1 MGDIHQF
8 DELAIRGFRGLSA
21 LKLDGLG
28 AINILLGAN
37 DVGKTSVLEAVF
49 LLTGLAE
56 PKLSVRLQNWRN
68 YLVNEID
75 DFSSI
80 FFELDSDSRVELV
93 AHSHDP
99 EERRELMISAPPL
112 ESSIDQKNQ
121 RIRSDTNGHGM
132 SAPQDKRTRNQST
145 SILYGS
151 RVLRYDATI
160 QSAFQEDSTSF
171 SVMLVDHGDKW
182 GVIKNPENSDPVG
195 FTIPAKFLA
204 ARFGYETES
213 ISELIVNKKD
223 DLLLRY
229 LREINPR
236 VKRVTVHGDVAYLD
250 IGLPKMMPLNVFGS
264 GMMRAAMLLSE
275 CVLKDERII
284 LVDEIENGLHYKA
297 LTPLLEVLLRLAEER
312 RVQVFATTHSID
324 VLHGLQELLKQKD
337 FSRYRATTVCFTLQR
352 DKDGLVRS
360 YRYEYDQFAH
370 CIEHSIEIR

>member
-28 AINILLGAN
+28 TINILLGAN

-80 FFELDSDSRVELV
+80 FFELDSDSRVEFV

-99 EERRELMISAPPL
+99 EERRELIISAPPL

-121 RIRSDTNGHGM
+121 RIRSEINGHGM
-132 SAPQDKRTRNQST
+132 STPQDKRTRNQST

-171 SVMLVDHGDKW
+171 SVMW
-182 GVIKNPENSDPVG
+182 
-195 FTIPAKFLA
+195 
-204 ARFGYETES
+204 
-213 ISELIVNKKD
+213 LIM
-223 DLLLRY
+223 
-229 LREINPR
+229 
-236 VKRVTVHGDVAYLD
+236 VT
-250 IGLPKMMPLNVFGS
+250 S
-264 GMMRAAMLLSE
+264 GE
-275 CVLKDERII
+275 
-284 LVDEIENGLHYKA
+284 
-297 LTPLLEVLLRLAEER
+297 
-312 RVQVFATTHSID
+312 
-324 VLHGLQELLKQKD
+324 
-337 FSRYRATTVCFTLQR
+337 
-352 DKDGLVRS
+352 
-360 YRYEYDQFAH
+360 
-370 CIEHSIEIR
+370 

>member
-1 MGDIHQF
+1 MGDIQQF
-8 DELAIRGFRGLSA
+8 DELAIRGFRGLSD

-28 AINILLGAN
+28 NINILLGAN
-37 DVGKTSVLEAVF
+37 DVGKTSVLEAIF

-75 DFSSI
+75 DFSPM

-99 EERRELMISAPPL
+99 EERRKLIISTPPR
-112 ESSIDQKNQ
+112 ESSVDQKNQ
-121 RIRSDTNGHGM
+121 PIRNGTNGHGV
-132 SAPQDKRTRNQST
+132 STPQHNRTRDQSS

-151 RVLRYDATI
+151 RVLRYDATL
-160 QSAFQEDSTSF
+160 QSAFEDSTSF

-182 GVIKNPENSDPVG
+182 GVIKNPEDSDTVG
-195 FTIPAKFLA
+195 FTTPAKFLA

-213 ISELIVNKKD
+213 ISELIINKKD
-223 DLLLRY
+223 ELLLRY

-236 VKRVTVHGDVAYLD
+236 VKRVTTHGDVAYLD
-250 IGLPKMMPLNVFGS
+250 IGLSKMMPLNMFGS
-264 GMMRAAMLLSE
+264 GMMRATMMLSE
-275 CVLKDERII
+275 CVLKGERII
-284 LVDEIENGLHYKA
+284 LVDEIENGLHYRA
-297 LTPLLEVLLRLAEER
+297 LTPLLKVLLRLAKER

-324 VLHGLQELLKQKD
+324 VLHGLQEVLRQRD
-337 FSRYRATTVCFTLQR
+337 FSRYRTTTVCFTLQR

-370 CIEHSIEIR
+370 CIEHSIEMR